1 MLIFSTSLPV
11 IDNLDRMKFI
21 ELGVTWNQE
30 SPNDAL
36 KDKEWDGKSISFRWV
51 DENKDFEVS
60 SLDNITAIKF
70 TKTDSGVIWSTEFIF
85 NSNLKRIG
93 IYLSRSATE
102 NTVYFQT
109 SFKAPYFLKL
119 LYRRGYLSSDNGL
132 DISDS
137 PIGIFPVDKNL
148 HILKEL
154 INENTDAYRLPIVY
168 LTLDW
173 QSNRYLVDPKRL
185 ARRLLGS
192 AHILIEKS
200 NQVSRELKDICNGN
214 NVYNGGVEIFFP
226 AQSADPKRYIPYDNV
241 NQDRV
246 MDNIIKTI
254 HRYMNQQKRER
265 LDTWE
270 GIQMLQLK
278 RKMERLSEE
287 KRSIESSLE
296 SDKEWEELALELD
309 QQVKNLTEQVESLQ
323 GENANLRA
331 WTDSIGDRPLLFMGD
346 EAEFYKGEIRE
357 FILRL
362 IEQTINSS
370 EDKKDKRK
378 RKIDVL
384 QSVLEANDYEH
395 IQEQRISQLKNLFKD
410 YRTLT
415 RKVRTALIDVGFKI
429 TDEGKHYKLTY
440 YDDDRYVLSMPKT
453 SSDCRAGKDFFHK
466 LKEIIY

>member
-1 MLIFSTSLPV
+1 
-11 IDNLDRMKFI
+11 
-21 ELGVTWNQE
+21 
-30 SPNDAL
+30 
-36 KDKEWDGKSISFRWV
+36 
-51 DENKDFEVS
+51 
-60 SLDNITAIKF
+60 
-70 TKTDSGVIWSTEFIF
+70 
-85 NSNLKRIG
+85 
-93 IYLSRSATE
+93 
-102 NTVYFQT
+102 
-109 SFKAPYFLKL
+109 
-119 LYRRGYLSSDNGL
+119 
-132 DISDS
+132 
-137 PIGIFPVDKNL
+137 
-148 HILKEL
+148 
-154 INENTDAYRLPIVY
+154 
-168 LTLDW
+168 
-173 QSNRYLVDPKRL
+173 
-185 ARRLLGS
+185 
-192 AHILIEKS
+192 
-200 NQVSRELKDICNGN
+200 
-214 NVYNGGVEIFFP
+214 
-226 AQSADPKRYIPYDNV
+226 
-241 NQDRV
+241 
-246 MDNIIKTI
+246 
-254 HRYMNQQKRER
+254 MNQQKRER